1 MIGIH
6 GGGGYV
12 VGDGGMAAGYVLVG
26 VGLGGG
32 GGGVGGDGGDGRLL

>member
-12 VGDGGMAAGYVLVG
+12 VRDGGMAAGYVLVG

-32 GGGVGGDGGDGRLL
+32 GVGGDGGDGRLL